1 MSRLADSLS
10 KVDQEGA
17 RPRPAELG
25 SLPGLIARRA
35 GAGEGRWRVRT
46 ALVMLVVMVIGAGS
60 VYLLRRGSP
69 EPELAAP
76 TPASAV
82 TVPDIPR
89 DASVTARATSRAE
102 RRRIVLDE
110 GAAAARQGRLGDA
123 AGLLRE
129 ALEIDGT
136 DGEAWNNLGVVL
148 VRLGDRGQGIEA
160 FRSALRADPGH
171 AEAHR
176 NLAVA
181 LDLLGRQ
188 GEAAEHY
195 RAFLQYAD
203 RAHPDRPQIQ
213 RRAGQL
219 AEAR

>member
-25 SLPGLIARRA
+25 SLPGLVARRA
-35 GAGEGRWRVRT
+35 LPRAARWRMRT
-46 ALVMLVVMVIGAGS
+46 GLVMLVIMAIGAAG
-60 VYLLRRGSP
+60 VLLLRRGGP
-69 EPELAAP
+69 EPAPAAS
-76 TPASAV
+76 PAPPAMV
-82 TVPDIPR
+82 DIPR
-89 DASVTARATSRAE
+89 QASVTARATSRDE

-110 GAAAARQGRLGDA
+110 GAAAARQGRLAEA

-136 DGEAWNNLGVVL
+136 DAEAWNNLGVVL
-148 VRLGDRGQGIEA
+148 TRLGERGQGIEA
-160 FRSALRADPGH
+160 FRSALRADRTH
-171 AEAHR
+171 VEAHR

-188 GEAAEHY
+188 GEAGEHY
-195 RAFLQYAD
+195 RTFLQHAD
-203 RAHPDRPQIQ
+203 RAHPDRAQIQ
-213 RRAGQL
+213 RRVGQL
-219 AEAR
+219 AEARR

>member
-25 SLPGLIARRA
+25 SLPGLVGRRA
-35 GAGEGRWRVRT
+35 GAGEGRWRTRA
-46 ALVMLVVMVIGAGS
+46 ALVMLVVMAIGAGS

-69 EPELAAP
+69 EPERATP

-82 TVPDIPR
+82 AFPDIAR
-89 DASVTARATSRAE
+89 VASVTAGATSRDE

-148 VRLGDRGQGIEA
+148 VRQGDRGQGIEA
-160 FRSALRADPGH
+160 FRSALRAAPGH

-195 RAFLQYAD
+195 RAFLRYAD
-203 RAHPDRPQIQ
+203 RAHPDRTQIQ